1 MEKKAVRLQK
11 ILAECGV
18 ASRRKA
24 EDLITEG
31 RVKVNGRKAQI
42 GDSVV
47 PSKDRILVDNKEVR
61 ISKESK
67 KVYIMLNKP
76 RGYITTMIDEQGR
89 KCVAELV
96 ADVGERV
103 YPVGRLDKD
112 SEGMLLLTN
121 DGSFAQIITHPSHHV
136 PKTYFVSSRPQATQ
150 DQLTTLEKGVVID
163 DVKTSPA
170 KVNVLADEVGKTL
183 LEITIYEGRNRQIR
197 RMCEVVG
204 LEVARL
210 KRVSIG
216 TQKLGGLKSGTWRE
230 LNKREVQLI
239 LEQATK
245 TEK

>member
-1 MEKKAVRLQK
+1 MDKKAVRLQK
-11 ILAECGV
+11 ILAEFGV

-24 EDLITEG
+24 EDLISEG

-47 PSKDRILVDNKEVR
+47 PSKDRILVDNQEVR

-67 KVYIMLNKP
+67 KLYIMLNKP
-76 RGYITTMIDEQGR
+76 RGYITTLNDEQGR
-89 KCVAELV
+89 RCVAELV
-96 ADVGERV
+96 ADVGDRV
-103 YPVGRLDKD
+103 YPVGRLDRE

-121 DGSFAQIITHPSHHV
+121 DGSFAQTITHPSYHI
-136 PKTYFVSSRPQATQ
+136 PKTYFVSSRPQASQ
-150 DQLTTLEKGVVID
+150 EQLTALEKGVVID

-170 KVNVLADEVGKTL
+170 KVNVLADEGDKTL

-197 RMCEVVG
+197 KMCEAVG

-216 TQKLGGLKSGTWRE
+216 NQKLGGLKSGKWRE
-230 LNKREVQLI
+230 LNKREVQLL

-245 TEK
+245 VIN

>member
-1 MEKKAVRLQK
+1 MRLQK

-24 EDLITEG
+24 EDLIIEG

-67 KVYIMLNKP
+67 KLYIMLNKP
-76 RGYITTMIDEQGR
+76 RGYITTLSDEQGR

-96 ADVGERV
+96 ADVGDRV
-103 YPVGRLDKD
+103 YPVGRLDRD

-121 DGSFAQIITHPSHHV
+121 DGGFAQTITHPSYHI
-136 PKTYFVSSRPQATQ
+136 PKTYFVSSRPKATQ
-150 DQLTTLEKGVVID
+150 EQLTALEKGIIIEG
-163 DVKTSPA
+163 VKTAPA
-170 KVNVLADEVGKTL
+170 KVNVLADETDKTL
-183 LEITIYEGRNRQIR
+183 LEITIYEGRNRQVR
-197 RMCEVVG
+197 KMCEAVG
-204 LEVARL
+204 LQVARL

-230 LNKREVQLI
+230 LNKREVQML

-245 TEK
+245 VVN